1 MHFIAIIRAPS
12 AEVEEPTPTTM
23 STSTDGGAG
32 DEKGGSASM
41 EGVEGQK
48 KTAAGGQKRMM
59 RLVELDGRRAGPI
72 DHGESKDF
80 MNVSPI
86 FRFPFPFLPLNRA
99 ITELL

>member
-12 AEVEEPTPTTM
+12 AEDEKPTPTTTGA
-23 STSTDGGAG
+23 SAAGGG
-32 DEKGGSASM
+32 EEKDSSASM
-41 EGVEGQK
+41 QGVEGQK
-48 KTAAGGQKRMM
+48 KTTAGEQKRMM

-86 FRFPFPFLPLNRA
+86 FRFPFPFLPLKRA
-99 ITELL
+99 MTELL